1 MQLLYIEDMSN
12 VASSSR
18 SCFICPICQFES
30 PTIAL
35 NLSHL
40 RLLHGNEPR
49 FSVQCGVGGCVYT
62 GRSFSALYS
71 HIYRHHPDCGVI
83 QKILKL
89 KEIQW
94 LSQAAIDDIV
104 HEWGGIFSH
113 TVQLIN
119 SRIREV
125 LSSGGIDLNSIDG
138 LNEVFEDVPNPFVGL
153 ETRYLQEKY
162 YLEELGLVVSFCGF
176 GVCNFVK
183 IIF

>member
-1 MQLLYIEDMSN
+1 M
-12 VASSSR
+12 
-18 SCFICPICQFES
+18 
-30 PTIAL
+30 
-35 NLSHL
+35 
-40 RLLHGNEPR
+40 
-49 FSVQCGVGGCVYT
+49 
-62 GRSFSALYS
+62 
-71 HIYRHHPDCGVI
+71 
-83 QKILKL
+83 
-89 KEIQW
+89 
-94 LSQAAIDDIV
+94 
-104 HEWGGIFSH
+104 
-113 TVQLIN
+113 N